1 MSRQEEAQTAA
12 IESAIHSQGTFCK
25 FLSANDSGET
35 GGHQSGILI
44 STSARSLAFTQEEI
58 KENHIIKKN
67 VKVCWQNDLI
77 TDSCITWYESKGE
90 IRLTKFGRGFPW
102 LQPEYTGALFV
113 LTKQTESD
121 YSAFILN
128 SDDNIQGFLDAFGI
142 TPAETNCLVDV
153 SQIASE
159 AYEQNI
165 INAFIQSV
173 HAEFPASERMS
184 AAARE
189 IYEQVFHNGALALT
203 DPDKILLDWTAEEY
217 TLFRSFEQANY
228 GAKIKRGFSSVEEFI
243 TTANAVL
250 NRRKSRAGKSLEHH
264 LAALFDI
271 NHVMYAAQ
279 GITEGK
285 KRPDFIFPSEAAYH
299 DETFSIDKICSLAA
313 KTTCKDRWRQVLNE
327 SDRLKDSNKY
337 LCTLQQGIS
346 STQLDEMKAEKV
358 VLVVP
363 KPYIAAFPRNRQPE
377 IWTAKKFIG
386 YVRQIENIQ

>member
-1 MSRQEEAQTAA
+1 MSRQDEAQTAS
-12 IESAIHSQGTFCK
+12 IESAIHSRGTFCK

-44 STSARSLAFTQEEI
+44 STSARGLAFTREEI

-67 VKVCWQNDLI
+67 VKVRWQNDLI
-77 TDSCITWYESKGE
+77 TDSCITWYESKRE
-90 IRLTKFGRGFPW
+90 MRLTKFGKGFPW

-113 LTKQTESD
+113 FTKQTETD

-128 SDDNIQGFLDAFGI
+128 SDDDIQGFLDAFGI

-153 SQIASE
+153 SQITSE
-159 AYEQNI
+159 VYEQNV
-165 INAFIQSV
+165 INTFIQSV

-184 AAARE
+184 AAARK
-189 IYEQVFHNGALALT
+189 IYDQVFHNGTLALT
-203 DPDKILLDWTAEEY
+203 DPDKILLDWTTEEY

-228 GAKIKRGFSSVEEFI
+228 GAKIKRGFPSVEEFI

-271 NHVMYAAQ
+271 NHIRYTAQ

-285 KRPDFIFPSEAAYH
+285 KRPDFIFPSEEAYH
-299 DETFSIDKICSLAA
+299 DAAFSIDKICSLAA

-346 STQLDEMKAEKV
+346 STQLDEMQAEKV

-363 KPYIAAFPRNRQPE
+363 KPYIAAFPRNRQSE
-377 IWTAKKFIG
+377 IWTVRKFIG

>member
-1 MSRQEEAQTAA
+1 MSRQDEAQTAS
-12 IESAIHSQGTFCK
+12 IESAIHSRGTFCK

-44 STSARSLAFTQEEI
+44 STSARGLAFTQEEI

-67 VKVCWQNDLI
+67 VKVRWQNDLI
-77 TDSCITWYESKGE
+77 TDSCITWYESKRE
-90 IRLTKFGRGFPW
+90 MRLTKFGKGFPW

-113 LTKQTESD
+113 FTKQTETD

-128 SDDNIQGFLDAFGI
+128 SDDDIQGFLDAFGI

-153 SQIASE
+153 SQITSE
-159 AYEQNI
+159 VYEQNV
-165 INAFIQSV
+165 INTFIQSV

-184 AAARE
+184 AAARK
-189 IYEQVFHNGALALT
+189 IYDQVFHNGTLALT

-228 GAKIKRGFSSVEEFI
+228 GTKIKRGFSSVEEFI

-271 NHVMYAAQ
+271 NHIRYTAQ

-285 KRPDFIFPSEAAYH
+285 KRPDFIFPSEEAYH
-299 DETFSIDKICSLAA
+299 DAAFSIDKICSLAA

-346 STQLDEMKAEKV
+346 STQLDEMQAEKV

-363 KPYIAAFPRNRQPE
+363 KPYIAAFPRNRQSE
-377 IWTAKKFIG
+377 IWTVRKFIG

>member
-1 MSRQEEAQTAA
+1 MSRQDEAQTAS
-12 IESAIHSQGTFCK
+12 IESAIHSRGTFCK

-44 STSARSLAFTQEEI
+44 STSARGLAFTQEEI

-67 VKVCWQNDLI
+67 VKVRWQNDLI
-77 TDSCITWYESKGE
+77 TDSCITWYESKRE
-90 IRLTKFGRGFPW
+90 MRLTKFGKGFPW

-113 LTKQTESD
+113 FTKQTETD

-128 SDDNIQGFLDAFGI
+128 SDDDIQGFLDAFGI

-153 SQIASE
+153 SQITSE
-159 AYEQNI
+159 VYEQNV
-165 INAFIQSV
+165 INTFIQSV

-184 AAARE
+184 AAARK
-189 IYEQVFHNGALALT
+189 IYDQVFHNGTLALT
-203 DPDKILLDWTAEEY
+203 DPDKILLDWTTEEY

-228 GAKIKRGFSSVEEFI
+228 GAKIKRGFPSVEEFI

-271 NHVMYAAQ
+271 NHVRYTAQ

-285 KRPDFIFPSEAAYH
+285 KRPDFIFPSEEAYH
-299 DETFSIDKICSLAA
+299 DAAFSIDKICSLAA

-363 KPYIAAFPRNRQPE
+363 KPYIAAFPRNRQSE
-377 IWTAKKFIG
+377 IWTVRQFIG

>member
-189 IYEQVFHNGALALT
+189 IYEQVFHNGT
-203 DPDKILLDWTAEEY
+203 C
-217 TLFRSFEQANY
+217 
-228 GAKIKRGFSSVEEFI
+228 V
-243 TTANAVL
+243 
-250 NRRKSRAGKSLEHH
+250 NRPG
-264 LAALFDI
+264 
-271 NHVMYAAQ
+271 
-279 GITEGK
+279 
-285 KRPDFIFPSEAAYH
+285 
-299 DETFSIDKICSLAA
+299 
-313 KTTCKDRWRQVLNE
+313 
-327 SDRLKDSNKY
+327 
-337 LCTLQQGIS
+337 
-346 STQLDEMKAEKV
+346 
-358 VLVVP
+358 
-363 KPYIAAFPRNRQPE
+363 
-377 IWTAKKFIG
+377 
-386 YVRQIENIQ
+386 